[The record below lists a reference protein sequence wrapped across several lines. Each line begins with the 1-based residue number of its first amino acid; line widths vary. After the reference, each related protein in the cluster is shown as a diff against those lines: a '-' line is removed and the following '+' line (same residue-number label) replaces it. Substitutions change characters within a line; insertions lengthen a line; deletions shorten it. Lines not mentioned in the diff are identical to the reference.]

1 MEGIG
6 TEHTLYVQDDLL
18 LTYRRV
24 GYNDCIEM
32 VEMGKWSRWGQTC
45 AITLEKEM
53 VWWKMDFKS
62 NRCCMTD
69 K

>member
-18 LTYRRV
+18 ITYRRV

-32 VEMGKWSRWGQTC
+32 VEMGLDLRYYT
-45 AITLEKEM
+45 
-53 VWWKMDFKS
+53 WKRDGLVENGFQK
-62 NRCCMTD
+62 
-69 K
+69 